1 MRVSAGFAVCAAVLM
16 TILAAPIATAQV
28 VKEYTVP
35 RGDHPHDVAPAPDG
49 SVWYTAQAGG
59 ALGRLDPITGR
70 VSRVS
75 LGAGSRPHGVI
86 VGPDGAAWVTD
97 SGLNAI
103 LRVDPLTSAIRRYPL
118 PAGAAYADLNTAAFD
133 SKGTLWFTG
142 QAGYYGSVNPDS
154 GRTRVFEAPRGR
166 GPYGITGSPD
176 GYVYFVSLAGSYVG
190 RIDPRTGEVTVLEP
204 PWPGQGTRRIWADSR
219 GILWITGWS
228 SGALL
233 RLDPRTKDWKQYAL
247 PERAP
252 CPMHSM
258 SMRVTGYGSAI
269 LPPTPSSFM
278 NPEQTHLPPF
288 PSPARGLRYGRCWGG
303 RENSG
308 ARNQGPTSLWLSVI
322 EFLEIVK

>member
-1 MRVSAGFAVCAAVLM
+1 MMRVSVGSAVCAAILM
-16 TILAAPIATAQV
+16 TILTAQTATAQV

-70 VSRVS
+70 VSHVS
-75 LGAGSRPHGVI
+75 LGPGSRPHGVI

-103 LRVDPLTSAIRRYPL
+103 LRVDPPTRAIRRYPL

-142 QAGYYGSVNPDS
+142 QAGYYGSVDPDS
-154 GRTRVFEAPRGR
+154 GRTRVFPAPRGR
-166 GPYGITGSPD
+166 GPYGITASPD

-219 GILWITGWS
+219 GILWITGWNA
-228 SGALL
+228 GTLL
-233 RLDPRTKDWKQYAL
+233 RLDPSTKDWKQYAL
-247 PERAP
+247 PGKSPLPYALYVDE
-252 CPMHSM
+252 SD
-258 SMRVTGYGSAI
+258 RVWISDFAANALLLYEPRTG
-269 LPPTPSSFM
+269 SFTSF
-278 NPEQTHLPPF
+278 PIASQESEIRQVLGRKGELWGAESGTDHLV
-288 PSPARGLRYGRCWGG
+288 
-303 RENSG
+303 
-308 ARNQGPTSLWLSVI
+308 VI
-322 EFLEIVK
+322 RD